1 MAEKENEAPSG
12 SRKPCLHQERWEF
25 IDECKEEKLTKKFV
39 PKNTATSKKWALS
52 NFTSWKQS
60 RNLHFA
66 DNVEKQIPDALLESA
81 DAASLN
87 KWLALYIAET
97 HKQNGNKYPPKTL
110 YSLLTGLLRYCR
122 DKNPSC
128 PNFLNNED
136 HRFHTLHN
144 SIDNIMHEL
153 RQSGIGSE

>member
-128 PNFLNNED
+128 PNNED